1 MDTPTKHQ
9 ISVFDDQGP
18 ASPFDANK
26 AFPGLWISLGWI
38 GMYFGLQLFF
48 GGIAAA
54 YAIFSNKKFM
64 ESVASG
70 AAPDINEA
78 TLMAQMGLPLFVS
91 VLISGL
97 VALVIL
103 WLHLEKN
110 NNHMRIGLFAQSKL
124 STGMTIG
131 LGVALMIAAGL
142 FGEAYG
148 RFIVPGKELQA
159 GVNQMID
166 AISKTPLNH
175 VLLFVTIAIV
185 APVLEEI
192 LFRGYLQSALMH
204 RMKPWLAILLA
215 SSLFGIVHM
224 QPLAF
229 PVLTVLGAV
238 FGYLYYKT
246 GSLKVNILLHILNN
260 GVAYILM
267 ATGLS
272 SGA

>member
-1 MDTPTKHQ
+1 
-9 ISVFDDQGP
+9 
-18 ASPFDANK
+18 
-26 AFPGLWISLGWI
+26 
-38 GMYFGLQLFF
+38 
-48 GGIAAA
+48 
-54 YAIFSNKKFM
+54 
-64 ESVASG
+64 
-70 AAPDINEA
+70 
-78 TLMAQMGLPLFVS
+78 
-91 VLISGL
+91 
-97 VALVIL
+97 
-103 WLHLEKN
+103 
-110 NNHMRIGLFAQSKL
+110 
-124 STGMTIG
+124 
-131 LGVALMIAAGL
+131 
-142 FGEAYG
+142 
-148 RFIVPGKELQA
+148 
-159 GVNQMID
+159 
-166 AISKTPLNH
+166 
-175 VLLFVTIAIV
+175 VTIAIV

-246 GSLKVNILLHILNN
+246 GSLKVNILLHVLNN